1 MTPYR
6 YSPLGSRGNSPMA
19 RSPLGMTPRAK
30 TARLAWG
37 LAVVASLLSCI
48 SLASSVITMH
58 QAGGWKSAARHRRS
72 IVLKSFL
79 LAGDGGSKLLY
90 QAK

>member
-1 MTPYR
+1 
-6 YSPLGSRGNSPMA
+6 
-19 RSPLGMTPRAK
+19 MTPRAK

-58 QAGGWKSAARHRRS
+58 QAGGWKSAARHRRG

-79 LAGDGGSKLLY
+79 LTGDGGSKLLY
-90 QAK
+90 QTKYAYCIFCDFLSAFASLLRQFSRP